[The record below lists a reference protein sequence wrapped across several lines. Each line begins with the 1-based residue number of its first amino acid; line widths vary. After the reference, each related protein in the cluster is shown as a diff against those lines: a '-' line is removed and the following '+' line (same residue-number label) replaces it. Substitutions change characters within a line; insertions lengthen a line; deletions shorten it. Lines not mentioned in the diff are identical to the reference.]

1 MAISLSQFEAID
13 GHLSTLLRA
22 GPFETCGDPVG
33 YIRTSNRLLDACYDA
48 MGMAWVDDFASAEEA
63 AAAIVTMALLSSDF
77 VTDDEGV
84 A

>member
-1 MAISLSQFEAID
+1 MAITLTQFEAID
-13 GHLSTLLRA
+13 GYLSTLLRA

-63 AAAIVTMALLSSDF
+63 AAAVVTMALTQFDF
-77 VTDDEGV
+77 VVDEV
-84 A
+84 SA